1 MTDRI
6 PEWVLFLLQVTK
18 NSTSMQTSLT
28 RRPLRRSSFSLPYD
42 IIRLMIVASLQRR
55 TPALGYALDSQQ
67 DVADDAKLLCR
78 LRLVSRAWNARRP
91 LSSPPRSPQLILVCS
106 FALPQTV
113 ATDQLFCNF
122 LLGDKLSGE
131 PNHISNG
138 LDLTKAFDHLASR
151 WDFPLQVKRLYDIRP
166 SGSRAPSIKLF
177 RTLAGF
183 SNLQHLTL
191 VDASC
196 SRPSL
201 KVLVVPVPALKI
213 RLRSL
218 SFVNSPAEFF
228 KTRFAREHQRDT
240 LCVLYKIVDLS
251 DLQALSLYGPDE
263 MATWTLGWIY
273 QQSDAPLALRKL
285 ELRTGS
291 ARPIY
296 TMPQHLQRKLSS
308 SVERLA
314 FSLFVSTSSPDDP
327 IGVEAFRAG
336 IPPPST
342 IDLSLWTR
350 LKTLVLRDNVAALD
364 RQSQSESPRTFLRGG
379 DFPPSL
385 ECVYVHSRYIAY
397 FAGPSFRSEWRV
409 DTKHHILGAL
419 QTSLGRVRSLLARV
433 PSIQVGFYA
442 LEPQGERTMVDGL
455 QSAPKAL
462 LRNFRRD
469 VREANKQGMA
479 VLDNFGGVW
488 DPDWKGF
495 DR

>member
-1 MTDRI
+1 M
-6 PEWVLFLLQVTK
+6 VL
-18 NSTSMQTSLT
+18 
-28 RRPLRRSSFSLPYD
+28 
-42 IIRLMIVASLQRR
+42 ASLQRR
-55 TPALGYALDSQQ
+55 TPALGYALDPQQ
-67 DVADDAKLLCR
+67 DVADDAKLLFR
-78 LRLVSRAWNARRP
+78 LRLVSRAWNVRRP

-106 FALPQTV
+106 LALPQTV
-113 ATDQLFCNF
+113 ATNQLFYNF
-122 LLGDKLSGE
+122 LLGDKLSSE

-138 LDLTKAFDHLASR
+138 LDLSKAFDHLASR
-151 WDFPLQVKRLYDIRP
+151 SDFLLQIKRLYDVRP
-166 SGSRAPSIKLF
+166 SGSRAPSLKLF

-196 SRPSL
+196 PRPSL
-201 KVLVVPVPALKI
+201 KVLAVPVPALKI

-218 SFVNSPAEFF
+218 SFVTSPAEFS

-240 LCVLYKIVDLS
+240 LNVLCKIVDLT
-251 DLQALSLYGPDE
+251 DLQTLSLYGPDE

-273 QQSDAPLALRKL
+273 QQSDAPLALRRL

-296 TMPQHLQRKLSS
+296 TMPQHLRHNLCS
-308 SVERLA
+308 SVEHLA
-314 FSLFVSTSSPDDP
+314 FSLFVSTTSPDDP
-327 IGVEAFRAG
+327 TGVEAFLAG
-336 IPPPST
+336 TLPTST
-342 IDLSLWTR
+342 IDLSLWTQ
-350 LKTLVLRDNVAALD
+350 LKTLVLRDDVVTPD
-364 RQSQSESPRTFLRGG
+364 RQSQGGSSRAFLRGG
-379 DFPPSL
+379 EYPPSL
-385 ECVYVHSRYIAY
+385 ECVYVHSRYIAQH
-397 FAGPSFRSEWRV
+397 FCPSEWRV
-409 DTKHHILGAL
+409 DTKHHVLGAL

-442 LEPQGERTMVDGL
+442 LEPQGDRTTIHGL

-479 VLDNFGGVW
+479 VLDMFGGVW
-488 DPDWKGF
+488 DPDWKEF